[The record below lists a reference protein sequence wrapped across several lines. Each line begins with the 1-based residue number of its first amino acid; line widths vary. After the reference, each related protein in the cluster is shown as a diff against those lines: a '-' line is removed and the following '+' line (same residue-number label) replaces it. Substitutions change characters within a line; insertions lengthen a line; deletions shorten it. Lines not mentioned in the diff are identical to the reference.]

1 MKKKKTA
8 VYSVEKE
15 KEMQIISEAFSDTDV
30 LSADTAGWSLN
41 ICILP

>member
-1 MKKKKTA
+1 MKKRKTT

-15 KEMQIISEAFSDTDV
+15 KEMEIIGEAFSDTDV
-30 LSADTAGWSLN
+30 LSPDTAGGSLN